1 MGRWKI
7 LTIANVVERKRIDL
21 CALTCSRL
29 EKKHELEWTVVG
41 QGPLL
46 DRMKEIAPP
55 SMKFVGR
62 VENLAPF
69 YREADLFV
77 LPSKDEGF
85 GMVYIEA
92 IMCGCPVIC
101 RKDDGGEEIVET
113 TGGGIAVELPVD
125 DDETAVGN
133 IENATGEIFGNREKY
148 MSPEIVERARGL
160 VDPGTIKE
168 KWLELLSPYEDLMAV
183 T

>member
-21 CALTCSRL
+21 CARTCSRL

-46 DRMKEIAPP
+46 DRMKEIAPA

-113 TGGGIAVELPVD
+113 TGGGIAVELPVN

-168 KWLELLSPYEDLMAV
+168 KWLMLLSPYEDLMAA

>member
-1 MGRWKI
+1 MERRKI
-7 LTIANVVERKRIDL
+7 LTIANFVERKRIDL
-21 CALTCSRL
+21 CARTCARL
-29 EKKHELEWTVVG
+29 EKKSDIEWAVLG

-46 DRMKEIAPP
+46 EKMKEIAPA

-62 VENLAPF
+62 VENLVPF

-85 GMVYIEA
+85 GMVYVEA

-113 TGGGIAVELPVD
+113 TGGGIAVELPD
-125 DDETAVGN
+125 KDDETAVGN
-133 IENATGEIFGNREKY
+133 IENAAEEILGNREKY
-148 MSPEIVERARGL
+148 MSPEIIERARSL
-160 VDPGTIKE
+160 VDPVTIKE
-168 KWLELLSPYEDLMAV
+168 KWLALLSPYEEV
-183 T
+183 TAKM